1 MTVFA
6 FRFATFLGAFLVF
19 LVQPLV
25 GKQILPWFGGAP
37 AVWSTCLLFFQIG
50 LVLGYAYA
58 HALGRLTPRLQAR
71 LHVGL
76 LAVST
81 LLLPISVSQD
91 WKPAAGDAPVARLL
105 GLLSVTVGIPYV
117 LLSATAPLLQAWFSG
132 VAPSRTPYRLYV
144 ASNIGSLL
152 ALVAFPVMLEP
163 GLATGGQAFA
173 WSALYLIFI
182 GTCLWCSSLVSGSTA
197 TARVPAAARL
207 ETAPPVFDRVLWVVL
222 AACGSGLL
230 LATTNQLCQDVAV
243 VPLLWT
249 LPLGLYLVTFILCF
263 AGFYSRPLWV
273 STYLVTL
280 LASTYVLANAG
291 TMPIVVQAAGLLLL
305 LFAGCMVCHGE
316 LVALRP
322 NVQHLTSFY
331 LGLAIGGSIGGIF
344 VALLAPLLFTTYAE
358 FPILLLLVLGVVV
371 ASLFRDFSRKTTRKA
386 PLAIWAIPAVAFTIA
401 TIVSVNASGRSPAA
415 IVATARNFYGILR
428 VADSAAGTPQA
439 LRELYHG
446 RVRHGAQFVDPA
458 RSRMPTTYFSEGSGV
473 DVALRQHPRRL
484 AGQPLRVGVIGL
496 GAGTI
501 AAWGRTGDTIRFYE
515 LNPQVVDLAHTH
527 FSFLKDSAA
536 AVDVV
541 TGDGRLAL
549 EREVDAANGFAP
561 YDVFVVDAFSGDS
574 IPVHL
579 LTRECFALYRRALAP
594 DGVLA
599 LHVSNK
605 HLDLRP
611 VVRGLA
617 DETGLRTFEI
627 VTSGQPAVAAT
638 SSLWMLLTGSPAF
651 DAGPFAVT
659 SGGGERTLIWTD
671 AFSSVLSLLR

>member
-1 MTVFA
+1 
-6 FRFATFLGAFLVF
+6 
-19 LVQPLV
+19 
-25 GKQILPWFGGAP
+25 
-37 AVWSTCLLFFQIG
+37 
-50 LVLGYAYA
+50 
-58 HALGRLTPRLQAR
+58 
-71 LHVGL
+71 
-76 LAVST
+76 
-81 LLLPISVSQD
+81 
-91 WKPAAGDAPVARLL
+91 
-105 GLLSVTVGIPYV
+105 
-117 LLSATAPLLQAWFSG
+117 
-132 VAPSRTPYRLYV
+132 
-144 ASNIGSLL
+144 
-152 ALVAFPVMLEP
+152 
-163 GLATGGQAFA
+163 
-173 WSALYLIFI
+173 
-182 GTCLWCSSLVSGSTA
+182 
-197 TARVPAAARL
+197 
-207 ETAPPVFDRVLWVVL
+207 
-222 AACGSGLL
+222 
-230 LATTNQLCQDVAV
+230 
-243 VPLLWT
+243 
-249 LPLGLYLVTFILCF
+249 
-263 AGFYSRPLWV
+263 
-273 STYLVTL
+273 
-280 LASTYVLANAG
+280 
-291 TMPIVVQAAGLLLL
+291 
-305 LFAGCMVCHGE
+305 
-316 LVALRP
+316 
-322 NVQHLTSFY
+322 
-331 LGLAIGGSIGGIF
+331 
-344 VALLAPLLFTTYAE
+344 
-358 FPILLLLVLGVVV
+358 
-371 ASLFRDFSRKTTRKA
+371 
-386 PLAIWAIPAVAFTIA
+386 
-401 TIVSVNASGRSPAA
+401 
-415 IVATARNFYGILR
+415 
-428 VADSAAGTPQA
+428 
-439 LRELYHG
+439 
-446 RVRHGAQFVDPA
+446 
-458 RSRMPTTYFSEGSGV
+458 
-473 DVALRQHPRRL
+473 
-484 AGQPLRVGVIGL
+484 VIGL